1 MRDHILDCCSLLN
14 LYTGWRGLEEL
25 RELGLDWHICEA
37 VVGETE
43 YTREYDGKGG
53 KNIVPVDISRFLES
67 GMLNPVKPKTDT
79 EFADY
84 VSFAME
90 IDDGEA
96 QAIAI
101 AKCRNYVLLTDDRR
115 AANFARRRDVG
126 VRIISTPEILK
137 AWADRAEQ
145 NEERLFDIIPRIAE
159 LAKYSPAPDAP
170 LSAWWLKYNSSLIK

>member
-1 MRDHILDCCSLLN
+1 MLN
-14 LYTGWRGLEEL
+14 L
-25 RELGLDWHICEA
+25 
-37 VVGETE
+37 VQPET
-43 YTREYDGKGG
+43 DA
-53 KNIVPVDISRFLES
+53 
-67 GMLNPVKPKTDT
+67 

-115 AANFARRRDVG
+115 AANFARRTDVG

-137 AWADRAEQ
+137 VWADRAEQ
-145 NEERLFDIIPRIAE
+145 NEARLFDIIPRIAE
-159 LAKYSPAPDAP
+159 LAKYSPALDAP